1 MLNCLGIGDN
11 CCLWMLIIIL
21 ILCLCKNG
29 CLNGIIDKICG
40 CGCLLPVLLLLLCCC
55 KGGKGGPD
63 FGFGGWTKDNPLT
76 MGYAPKIA
84 ENKYQCS
91 MYLSAAHEW
100 GSFEFEVYSDLN
112 DSKELGFSGKSL
124 SGKSGKRSNRHDHHA
139 GAGSEPKALRR

>member
-1 MLNCLGIGDN
+1 MIYLNFKSKFFGKGDVTFLSEKKYTDNDSGNATNITGGNISMLNCLGIGDN

-63 FGFGGWTKDNPLT
+63 FGFGGGCCK
-76 MGYAPKIA
+76 
-84 ENKYQCS
+84 
-91 MYLSAAHEW
+91 
-100 GSFEFEVYSDLN
+100 
-112 DSKELGFSGKSL
+112 
-124 SGKSGKRSNRHDHHA
+124 
-139 GAGSEPKALRR
+139 